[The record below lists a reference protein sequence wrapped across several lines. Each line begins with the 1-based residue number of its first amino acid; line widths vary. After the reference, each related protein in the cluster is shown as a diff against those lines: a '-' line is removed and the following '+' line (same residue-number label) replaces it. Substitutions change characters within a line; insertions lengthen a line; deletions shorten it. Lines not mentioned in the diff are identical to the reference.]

1 MAPQALQWTRYGPRE
16 SSRKC
21 LIWLRRCLAVGA
33 ERSSTLRSVGSR
45 DESARPMS
53 LLAQRL
59 LDVHDA
65 LTRAQLP
72 HAFGGAIA
80 LAYCTHEPRG
90 TRDLDVNVFVDP
102 TRASEVLAALP
113 DGVAVTDADI
123 QAAAREG
130 QVRVWWEDTPVDL
143 FLNLHRF
150 HDEVAAAVRLV
161 PFEDRTIPVLGCT
174 TLAVFKALFDR
185 TKDWADIEEIAAAGA
200 LDLASA
206 EASLEQLLGAD
217 SPAVRRLAALA
228 G

>member
-1 MAPQALQWTRYGPRE
+1 
-16 SSRKC
+16 
-21 LIWLRRCLAVGA
+21 
-33 ERSSTLRSVGSR
+33 
-45 DESARPMS
+45 MS

-65 LTRAQLP
+65 LTRAKLP

-80 LAYCTHEPRG
+80 LAYCTQEPRG

-123 QAAAREG
+123 QAATREG

-150 HDEVAAAVRLV
+150 HDEVAAGARLV

-174 TLAVFKALFDR
+174 ALAVFKALFDR
-185 TKDWADIEEIAAAGA
+185 TKDWADIEEMTAAGA
-200 LDLASA
+200 LDLARA
-206 EASLEQLLGAD
+206 EAWLEQLVGAD
-217 SPAVRRLAALA
+217 SPVVRRLASLA